1 MAIIDH
7 GCTSGGSC
15 SLTLCS
21 YGAVASNPP
30 ETVAFSA
37 TFSFASK
44 TVWGKP
50 GHAVAQNEYA
60 AVTGTLE
67 VRSRAGFK
75 CDSAHLISSPLY
87 DSNGSP
93 SSFATAAAK
102 CDADPS
108 CGALYDNKDDGVGFF
123 SSRQSQND
131 ATSCVVNGRNNLV
144 GCGSGIGDVADA
156 ASCAPLTVELRE
168 VHCDDS
174 CAWLCDDPQL
184 FNEAEVVQ
192 KLSDEDGGVLCCKDG
207 T

>member
-37 TFSFASK
+37 IFSFASK
-44 TVWGKP
+44 TVWAKP

-75 CDSAHLISSPLY
+75 CDSAHLVSSPLY

-123 SSRQSQND
+123 V
-131 ATSCVVNGRNNLV
+131 CVVGFTLEQAR
-144 GCGSGIGDVADA
+144 A
-156 ASCAPLTVELRE
+156 LRLN
-168 VHCDDS
+168 HCH
-174 CAWLCDDPQL
+174 P
-184 FNEAEVVQ
+184 
-192 KLSDEDGGVLCCKDG
+192 
-207 T
+207 TP